1 MTKFVRLSRGLD
13 INLAGKAE
21 KTKRVLKPGEVFALT
36 PSSFEGVKPKVMV
49 KEGDRVKAG
58 DVLFINK
65 DYPEVG
71 FSSPVSGEVCL
82 VERGDRRKLLSVR
95 VKADANQEFVDF
107 GVKNV
112 KEMTGDDVEKSLLEA
127 GLFGYINQ

>member
-1 MTKFVRLSRGLD
+1 MDLTSTLPARQ
-13 INLAGKAE
+13 
-21 KTKRVLKPGEVFALT
+21 KRQSSVLKPGEVYALT

-107 GVKNV
+107 GVK
-112 KEMTGDDVEKSLLEA
+112 T
-127 GLFGYINQ
+127 

>member
-21 KTKRVLKPGEVFALT
+21 KTKRVLKPGEVYALT

-65 DYPEVG
+65 D
-71 FSSPVSGEVCL
+71 
-82 VERGDRRKLLSVR
+82 
-95 VKADANQEFVDF
+95 
-107 GVKNV
+107 
-112 KEMTGDDVEKSLLEA
+112 
-127 GLFGYINQ
+127 